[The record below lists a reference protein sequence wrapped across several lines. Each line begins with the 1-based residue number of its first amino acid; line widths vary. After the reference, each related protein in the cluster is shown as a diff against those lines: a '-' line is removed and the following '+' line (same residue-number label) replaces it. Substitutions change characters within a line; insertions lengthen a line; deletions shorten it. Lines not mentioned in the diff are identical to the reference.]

1 MQSSVNT
8 RHGVERIVRY
18 AFDLAMHPGRRRK
31 LTLVH
36 KTNVLTFAGDLYQ
49 RVVNEVAAEYPGRR

>member
-1 MQSSVNT
+1 MQ
-8 RHGVERIVRY
+8 
-18 AFDLAMHPGRRRK
+18 PGRGK

-49 RVVNEVAAEYPGRR
+49 RVVNEVAAEYPDVVTDYVHVDAACMCFLNDPRGST